1 MKMLRDWSASYEER
15 LKELWVFSLEKR
27 RLWRDPPVLRRSLEM
42 EESDFLHGQ
51 VAAIG
56 KG

>member
-1 MKMLRDWSASYEER
+1 MLRDWSASYEER